1 MAGFNDGKT
10 YYNKQINHEEY
21 VDIAVKNVLNYNAN
35 VAEKDN
41 FDLEKIKDMQIY
53 LINQCE
59 SVCIGCGFINKKKK
73 KFNIS
78 ELDENESE
86 LYESLKKYF
95 KSKEEI
101 FGANIERFASRMLQQ
116 AVDGEYDSRVALMQT
131 KLDERISSGAID
143 KQTANLQ
150 LANFKFQLILDA
162 ISSGKS
168 RRADFEV

>member
-1 MAGFNDGKT
+1 MNDGKN

-21 VDIAVKNVLNYNAN
+21 VDIAVKNVLNYNAK
-35 VAEKDN
+35 VAEKEV
-41 FDLEKIKDMQIY
+41 FDLNKIKDMQIY
-53 LINQCE
+53 LINQAE

-73 KFNIS
+73 KFNVEELS
-78 ELDENESE
+78 EQEAE
-86 LYESLKKYF
+86 LYEALKKYF

-101 FGANIERFASRMLQQ
+101 FGANIDRLASKMLQQ
-116 AVDGEYDSRVALMQT
+116 AVDGEYDSRVAWMRA
-131 KLDERISSGAID
+131 KLDESIEKGEID

-168 RRADFEV
+168 RRADFEI